1 MNTDCELNL
10 LCVDDEQGILRSLK
24 RLLRS
29 EPFGVLSASSGADAL
44 ELLATESIQVIV
56 ADQRMPDMSGT
67 RLLEK
72 VKEEYPHVIRVVLSG
87 FADVTTI
94 LESINRGEVFRYL
107 GKPWND
113 EELKTMLRQC
123 FAQFNL
129 EQENKKLIS
138 MVNHQNTELEK
149 LNSLLAQQVEKQQ
162 LDLSSSEDNL
172 QQAETGLRILRG
184 VVQNIPLPLFGI
196 DDNGQ
201 IVIANAQAI
210 ALAGNNVAIGNEL
223 ADVVG
228 NDVGARIKQQL
239 QMQKQQIQ
247 DPGEASDTRLKIQG
261 LEDMEVSFGRIRAFP
276 LAVDARVR
284 GGIVVITESAA

>member
-1 MNTDCELNL
+1 M
-10 LCVDDEQGILRSLK
+10 
-24 RLLRS
+24 
-29 EPFGVLSASSGADAL
+29 LSASSGAEAL
-44 ELLATESIQVIV
+44 ELLASESIHVIV

-72 VKEEYPHVIRVVLSG
+72 VKEEYPDVIRVVLSG
-87 FADVTTI
+87 FADVTSI

-113 EELKTMLRQC
+113 DELKTMLRQC

-138 MVNHQNTELEK
+138 MVNEQNTELEK
-149 LNSLLAQQVEKQQ
+149 LNSMLAQQVEKQQ
-162 LDLSSSEDNL
+162 LDLSSSEDSL

-228 NDVGARIKQQL
+228 NDVGSRIKQQL

-247 DPGEASDTRLKIQG
+247 EPSEASDSQLKIQD

-276 LAVDARVR
+276 LAVDAKIR
-284 GGIVVITESAA
+284 GGIVVITQSAA

>member
-247 DPGEASDTRLKIQG
+247 DPGEASDTRLKIQD

>member
-29 EPFGVLSASSGADAL
+29 EPFGVLSASSGAEAL
-44 ELLATESIQVIV
+44 ELLASESIHVIV

-72 VKEEYPHVIRVVLSG
+72 VKEEYPDVIRVVLSG
-87 FADVTTI
+87 FADVTSI

-113 EELKTMLRQC
+113 DELKTMLRQC

-138 MVNHQNTELEK
+138 MVNEQNTELEK
-149 LNSLLAQQVEKQQ
+149 LNSMLAQQVEKQQ
-162 LDLSSSEDNL
+162 LDLSSSEDSL

-228 NDVGARIKQQL
+228 NDVGSRIKQQL

-247 DPGEASDTRLKIQG
+247 EPSEASDSQLKIQD

-276 LAVDARVR
+276 LAVDAKIR
-284 GGIVVITESAA
+284 GGIVVITQSAA

>member
-29 EPFGVLSASSGADAL
+29 ESFGVLSASSGAEAL
-44 ELLATESIQVIV
+44 ELLASESIQVIV

-72 VKEEYPHVIRVVLSG
+72 VKEEHPDVIRVVLSG
-87 FADVTTI
+87 FADVTSI

-107 GKPWND
+107 AKPWND
-113 EELKTMLRQC
+113 DELKTMLRQC

-138 MVNHQNTELEK
+138 MVNEQNTELEK
-149 LNSLLAQQVEKQQ
+149 LNSMLAQQVEEQQ

-228 NDVGARIKQQL
+228 NDVDSRIKQQL

-247 DPGEASDTRLKIQG
+247 ELSEASDSQLKIQD
-261 LEDMEVSFGRIRAFP
+261 LEDIDVSFGRVRAFP
-276 LAVDARVR
+276 LAVDDKNR
-284 GGIVVITESAA
+284 GGIVVITQSTA